1 MDNLIGVLAIATLG
15 IVVVGVGFFYIR
27 SLRSGRN
34 MDAAKNILEDGSSAH
49 TAVRGGSTPEHLK
62 GANIERR

>member
-1 MDNLIGVLAIATLG
+1 MHESNLGVLALGTLG
-15 IVVVGVGFFYIR
+15 LVVLIVGFIYVR

-34 MDAAKNILEDGSSAH
+34 MDAAKNLTEDGSSAH

-62 GANIERR
+62 DAKETR

>member
-1 MDNLIGVLAIATLG
+1 MDSMVGILAMATLG
-15 IVVVGVGFFYIR
+15 IVVLVVGFVYLR

-34 MDAAKNILEDGSSAH
+34 MDAAKNLVEGGSSAH

-62 GANIERR
+62 GAKETR